1 LAKGFKDSKGRFR
14 PTKNNGRKSSRSKST
29 STGGVEPREPFSLR
43 ERFRLLDEEQVSRDF
58 TSDELD
64 KVRFEI
70 KELLATRY
78 FELNPNENFFSLEVA
93 FDYAEEQGDRLD
105 PDFDILLTEIR
116 KTNGASNRKVARALG
131 GAEIFDP
138 EPTGFPEVDEMRR

>member
-1 LAKGFKDSKGRFR
+1 MAKGFTDKRGRFR
-14 PTKNNGRKSSRSKST
+14 PTGNNGRKSSRSKST

-58 TSDELD
+58 TSDELE

-70 KELLATRY
+70 KELLSTRY

-131 GAEIFDP
+131 GATIFDP
-138 EPTGFPEVDEMRR
+138 EPTGFPEIDEMRG